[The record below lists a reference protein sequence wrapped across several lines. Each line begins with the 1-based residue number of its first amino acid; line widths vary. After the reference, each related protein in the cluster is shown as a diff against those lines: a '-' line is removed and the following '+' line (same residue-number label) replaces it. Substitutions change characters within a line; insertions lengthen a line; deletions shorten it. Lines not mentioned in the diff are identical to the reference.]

1 MSFIRPPKTNPMT
14 TVTEEDISYRGE
26 EAMYRWASGLV
37 NICVVGSRT
46 FTDYKVLSSVLGV
59 LPMNC
64 PIVST
69 ADTNQFIC
77 GGARGADS
85 LGEKWANDRKLP
97 TVSVLP
103 DWGQHGKAAGF
114 IRNVKMAL
122 LTDVLVA
129 FWDGKS
135 NGTRHMLRTCR
146 DGINKR
152 CPKHPIQMFLH
163 TPDGS
168 LWWNEQPTTEP
179 PYTYEDHR
187 GEMGAGWL
195 GPNHTNVN

>member
-1 MSFIRPPKTNPMT
+1 MNFIRPPKTNPMT
-14 TVTEEDISYRGE
+14 TVTEETLRYRVD
-26 EAMYRWASGLV
+26 EAFPRWASGLV
-37 NICVVGSRT
+37 NICIVGSRG
-46 FTDYKVLSSVLGV
+46 FTDYKVLSSVLGD

-85 LGEKWANDRKLP
+85 LGEKWANDHKLP

-103 DWGQHGKAAGF
+103 DWDTHGKAAGF
-114 IRNVKMAL
+114 IRNVKMASL
-122 LTDVLVA
+122 ADVLVA

-146 DGINKR
+146 EMTKR
-152 CPKHPIQMFLH
+152 CPKHPIHMFLYH
-163 TPDGS
+163 TDGS
-168 LWWNEQPTTEP
+168 LWWEGQPTT
-179 PYTYEDHR
+179 
-187 GEMGAGWL
+187 
-195 GPNHTNVN
+195 GPETIILSNN